1 MLKKAILIIASCV
14 YVLQMY
20 SQHIA
25 TYDVCMNCKLDT
37 TNFKEVYTYKATVE
51 MSSPTTSNFLNVPQ
65 MRTCWLIKNW
75 SEYSSVVKKADLS
88 PSVFNQYNLLVYV
101 AATGGGE
108 LPSVEIKVYSRD
120 NEQYITSYVMP
131 MTLHKNMLYVIVS
144 ALIPKEYCR
153 NISRIYD
160 FDKRNVEL
168 MRKAM
173 EYNN

>member
-1 MLKKAILIIASCV
+1 MKKAILIIAACTST
-14 YVLQMY
+14 LLSF

-25 TYDVCMNCKLDT
+25 TYDVCMNCELDT
-37 TNFKEVYTYKATVE
+37 TNFEKVETYEATIE
-51 MSSPTTSNFLNVPQ
+51 MSSPTTSNYFNVPQ

-75 SEYSSVVKKADLS
+75 SEYSSVVKNTNLN

-101 AATGGGE
+101 AATSGGT
-108 LPSVEIKVYSRD
+108 LPKVEIKVFSHG
-120 NEQYITSYVMP
+120 NERYITSYVMP
-131 MTLHKNMLYVIVS
+131 MTLHRNMLYVIVS
-144 ALIPKEYCR
+144 ALIPKEHCR

-173 EYNN
+173 EYND